1 MSNSPLP
8 ESIPDP
14 RSASAALASLALAML
29 LASLGTSIA
38 NVGLPTFVRAFDAN
52 FQSVQ
57 WVVLAYLLAMTS
69 VVVTA
74 GRIGDLLVR
83 RRLVLIGIVIFTSAS
98 ALCAV
103 APNLGFLLAARAVQ
117 GMGAAVMMAMAM
129 ALVGEAVPR
138 ERTGRAMGLL
148 GTTSAIGTALGPS
161 LGGLLIGQFGW
172 QAMFLVNLPLG
183 LVAAGLAWRYLPRDE
198 IDGKPSFD
206 VPGSLLLAAA
216 LLSYALS
223 MTMGRGQFGAI
234 NFLFA
239 CIAALF
245 TAAFLRVELRT
256 SSPLVRLALF
266 RNRRMSTGFVA
277 STLVTTVAMTTLVI
291 GPFYLSGALHLDPAG
306 IGVVMSTGPL
316 VAALVGIPA
325 GKAVDRLGA
334 ARVTLMGLIAMTSGS
349 LLLAG
354 MTSSQGILGYILPL
368 ITLTAGFATFQ
379 TANNTRVIAGT
390 EAYQRGLVSGL
401 LNLSRNLGLVTGASL
416 MGAIFVHAAGAESI
430 ELADA
435 SAVVVGAHA
444 AFLTA
449 SALLAAAIVL
459 TVWSNLSPASA
470 PSQHIS

>member
-1 MSNSPLP
+1 
-8 ESIPDP
+8 
-14 RSASAALASLALAML
+14 
-29 LASLGTSIA
+29 
-38 NVGLPTFVRAFDAN
+38 
-52 FQSVQ
+52 
-57 WVVLAYLLAMTS
+57 
-69 VVVTA
+69 
-74 GRIGDLLVR
+74 
-83 RRLVLIGIVIFTSAS
+83 
-98 ALCAV
+98 
-103 APNLGFLLAARAVQ
+103 
-117 GMGAAVMMAMAM
+117 
-129 ALVGEAVPR
+129 
-138 ERTGRAMGLL
+138 
-148 GTTSAIGTALGPS
+148 
-161 LGGLLIGQFGW
+161 
-172 QAMFLVNLPLG
+172 
-183 LVAAGLAWRYLPRDE
+183 
-198 IDGKPSFD
+198 
-206 VPGSLLLAAA
+206 
-216 LLSYALS
+216 
-223 MTMGRGQFGAI
+223 MGRGQFGAT

-277 STLVTTVAMTTLVI
+277 STLATTVAMTTLVI

-334 ARVTLMGLIAMTSGS
+334 ARVTLMGLIAMTS

-354 MTSSQGILGYILPL
+354 MTSSQGILGYTLPL

-459 TVWSNLSPASA
+459 TVWSNLTPAPT
-470 PSQHIS
+470 PSQHIF